1 MGQEVWEGCLTS
13 RFWRGGLQTVLLMFS
28 NNRVF
33 SRVGSVASYERFH
46 GEDQAV
52 EILASVTGLDEV
64 TLRERQAQAQRAM
77 S

>member
-1 MGQEVWEGCLTS
+1 
-13 RFWRGGLQTVLLMFS
+13 MFS